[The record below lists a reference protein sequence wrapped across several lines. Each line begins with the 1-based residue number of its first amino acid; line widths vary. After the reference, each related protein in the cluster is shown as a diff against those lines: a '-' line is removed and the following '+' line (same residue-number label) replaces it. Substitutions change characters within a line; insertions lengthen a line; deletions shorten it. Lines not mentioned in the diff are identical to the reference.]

1 MVVSL
6 LKSLKMKTYNYY
18 QINTIIRHTV
28 VLIFLF
34 LASILFPSR
43 VWSQQNEGV
52 VRYLKTYNWV
62 KMMAAVDYLS
72 KEQKDRASYMW
83 GNNSEW
89 KMYTTLYFSPKR
101 SKYEDSEE
109 KAEKDYEGYSWR
121 KDAFDI
127 TRNFEN
133 NTIKNILTMLGK
145 VYIIED
151 TLIAQDW
158 KILNDIKEVA
168 GHICMNASWN
178 DTLKKQMVIAWF
190 ALDLP
195 VSAGPEQF
203 CGLPGLILE
212 VNINDGAAIITA
224 DKIENKTLTTEFDLP
239 KKIKG
244 KKIKEQDYLV
254 IVKKHYDDRRKAEEP
269 PFWGVRY

>member
-1 MVVSL
+1 MEKSQNKPGKYFRKQILAVVIL
-6 LKSLKMKTYNYY
+6 L
-18 QINTIIRHTV
+18 
-28 VLIFLF
+28 
-34 LASILFPSR
+34 LASTVISAKAF
-43 VWSQQNEGV
+43 SQQNEGV

-72 KEQKDRASYMW
+72 KEQIDRVSYMW
-83 GNNSEW
+83 GNESEW
-89 KMYTTLYFSPKR
+89 KMYTTLYYSQKQ

-121 KDAFDI
+121 KDAFYI
-127 TRNFEN
+127 TRNFEK
-133 NTIKNILTMLGK
+133 NTIKDVLTMLGK

-151 TLIAQDW
+151 TLVAQDW

-178 DTLKKQMVIAWF
+178 DTLKKQKVIAWF
-190 ALDLP
+190 ALDIP
-195 VSAGPEQF
+195 VSTGPEQF

-212 VNINDGAAIITA
+212 VDINNGAAIMTA
-224 DKIENKTLTTEFDLP
+224 DKIDNKTLTTEFDLP

-254 IVKKHYDDRRKAEEP
+254 ILKKHMDDRRQAEEP